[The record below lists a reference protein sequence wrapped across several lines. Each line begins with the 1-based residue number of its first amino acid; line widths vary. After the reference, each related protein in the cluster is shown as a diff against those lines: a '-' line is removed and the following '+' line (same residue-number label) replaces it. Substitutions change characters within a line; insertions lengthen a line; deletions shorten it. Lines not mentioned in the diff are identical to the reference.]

1 MKKPRIYRHGDVLLV
16 EVEKAEGKNT
26 EDRMLASGEEAN
38 HGHFVTGKAKVTK
51 QGEQLF
57 VRSMTGTLI
66 RHLLIEQFKEKQ
78 EVWTKEHA
86 DIQLPDNTTFKV
98 VRQVEYDPYEK
109 VIRTVQ
115 D

>member
-78 EVWTKEHA
+78 EDGEGAVGIEEVL
-86 DIQLPDNTTFKV
+86 QM
-98 VRQVEYDPYEK
+98 
-109 VIRTVQ
+109 VQ
-115 D
+115 KSYNA